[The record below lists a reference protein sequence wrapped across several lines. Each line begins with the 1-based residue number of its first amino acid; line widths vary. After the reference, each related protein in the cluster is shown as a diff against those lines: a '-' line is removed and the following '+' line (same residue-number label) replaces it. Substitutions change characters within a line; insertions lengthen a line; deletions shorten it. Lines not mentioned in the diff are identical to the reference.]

1 VADVVV
7 TPTLAARKL
16 GADFPIFEQRM
27 HEKTLERRAAGA

>member
-1 VADVVV
+1 VTDVVV

-16 GADFPIFEQRM
+16 EADFEQRM

>member
-16 GADFPIFEQRM
+16 EADVRIFEQRM
-27 HEKTLERRAAGA
+27 HEKTLERGAAGA